1 MKAIKLTLYLIIF
14 ITTISFI
21 GCQEENFP
29 TKLNQ
34 DLSKISNDKIFTE
47 NITSG
52 YSWLNKYYNG
62 GNGQINGWILR
73 SNDKFIACYTPG
85 GPGSSWYDY
94 GYMFVINPSGS
105 RAFIDPQLNVT
116 DYAQS
121 DRIGNWVINP
131 NDKYTSLVGNG
142 SNTFIL
148 AVNPS
153 NHAWHLLR
161 FDNVFHQ
168 WVTHWSGSG
177 SFGGW
182 NIGSEDYYTRGR
194 FNPSDPNNQQILA
207 LNYNTHWAALKSY
220 PAWATWTSV
229 WSNSGSGVIA
239 VWNIQAGDKY
249 IVSDFDGDGY
259 DELMCIKDPWA
270 VILDFSGTSWNT
282 LWSNGGSGYIA
293 GWNIDSND
301 KIGAGNLDNSNSQ
314 EEILITNSSSQWAA
328 VFRYTGGSIAQLW
341 NNSANGYVG
350 YHTLN
355 SNDVHFVLRDYNLQY
370 STITTINLTNA
381 RTQQFINDIPIHEID
396 SD

>member
-47 NITSG
+47 NPTSG

-161 FDNVFHQ
+161 FDNVFH
-168 WVTHWSGSG
+168 
-177 SFGGW
+177 
-182 NIGSEDYYTRGR
+182 
-194 FNPSDPNNQQILA
+194 
-207 LNYNTHWAALKSY
+207 
-220 PAWATWTSV
+220 
-229 WSNSGSGVIA
+229 
-239 VWNIQAGDKY
+239 
-249 IVSDFDGDGY
+249 
-259 DELMCIKDPWA
+259 
-270 VILDFSGTSWNT
+270 
-282 LWSNGGSGYIA
+282 
-293 GWNIDSND
+293 
-301 KIGAGNLDNSNSQ
+301 
-314 EEILITNSSSQWAA
+314 
-328 VFRYTGGSIAQLW
+328 
-341 NNSANGYVG
+341 
-350 YHTLN
+350 
-355 SNDVHFVLRDYNLQY
+355 
-370 STITTINLTNA
+370 
-381 RTQQFINDIPIHEID
+381 
-396 SD
+396 